1 MPGTQD
7 FAGKNA
13 VITGGA
19 GGIGAA
25 TAAVLA
31 RRGARVLLVGRDEVT
46 LGKVAARIAGEADA
60 AGRVHAFAAD
70 VTDERQVKAYVEYAR
85 DELGGIDAFFNN
97 AGIEGVVAHITE
109 YPTDVFDEVIAVN
122 VRGVFLGLKHVLPGM
137 MARGRGSVVNTASL
151 AAATGLA
158 GSAAYGAAK
167 HAVIGLTKMA
177 VADLKDSGVRVN
189 AVLPG
194 MIDTHMLRTLVTK
207 LVGEEQAGLEAVAT
221 SVPLGRIGTPAE
233 VGELV
238 AFLLSDAAGYITGG
252 EYAVD
257 GGALSTMYNGG

>member
-1 MPGTQD
+1 MSETQD
-7 FAGKNA
+7 FTGKVA

-25 TAAVLA
+25 TAIVLA
-31 RRGARVLLVGRDEVT
+31 KRGARVLLVDLPSSPLTR
-46 LGKVAARIAGEADA
+46 VAERVASEAGA
-60 AGRVHAFAAD
+60 AGRIHTFPAD
-70 VTDERQVKAYVEYAR
+70 VTDEAQVKAYVEHAR
-85 DELGGIDAFFNN
+85 DELGGIDAFYNN
-97 AGIEGVVAHITE
+97 AGIEGAVAHITE
-109 YPTDVFDEVIAVN
+109 YPTDVFDRVLAVN

-137 MARGRGSVVNTASL
+137 IARGRGSVVNTASI

-194 MIDTHMLRTLVTK
+194 MIDTRMLRALVTE
-207 LVGEEQAGLEAVAT
+207 LFGEEEAGMKGIGA
-221 SVPLGRIGTPAE
+221 SVPVGRVGSPFEVAE
-233 VGELV
+233 VV
-238 AFLLSDAAGYITGG
+238 AFLLSDAASYVTGAGYHVEGG
-252 EYAVD
+252 V
-257 GGALSTMYNGG
+257 LSTLYNGG

>member
-1 MPGTQD
+1 MSETQD
-7 FAGKNA
+7 FTGKVA

-19 GGIGAA
+19 GGIGSA
-25 TAAVLA
+25 TAIVLA
-31 RRGARVLLVGRDEVT
+31 RRGARVLLVDLDPSALERA
-46 LGKVAARIAGEADA
+46 AARITGEADA
-60 AGRVHAFAAD
+60 GGRIHTFAAD
-70 VTDERQVKAYVEYAR
+70 VTDEAQVRAYVEYAR
-85 DELGGIDAFFNN
+85 DELGGIDAFYNN

-109 YPTDVFDEVIAVN
+109 YPTDMFDKVLAVN

-137 MARGRGSVVNTASL
+137 IARGRGSVVNTASI

-194 MIDTHMLRTLVTK
+194 MIDTRMLRALVEQ
-207 LVGEEQAGLEAVAT
+207 LVGDVDAGLAVVST
-221 SVPLGRIGTPAE
+221 SAPLGRVGSPFEVAE
-233 VGELV
+233 VV
-238 AFLLSDAAGYITGG
+238 AFLLSDAASYVTGA
-252 EYAVD
+252 EYTVE
-257 GGALSTMYNGG
+257 GGALSTLNNGG